1 LTNSTDADLRI
12 CVDEFEP
19 KLHGTSIL
27 SKAQILDQAQTSLKA
42 KKANLAATQE
52 EEKQPMRMKLHQSKA
67 ISSRPIKRKRE
78 D

>member
-27 SKAQILDQAQTSLKA
+27 SKAQIPDQAQTSLKA

-52 EEKQPMRMKLHQSKA
+52 EEK
-67 ISSRPIKRKRE
+67 
-78 D
+78 